1 MKEILNKIIEEI
13 GIDENLDNNV
23 EEEFLD
29 NDDDVESKMEGDWY
43 EDEVIFD
50 EVESDFGN
58 EECKIEGESLEEDE
72 VRFDEVENY
81 FKNDKCKIK
90 GDL

>member
-29 NDDDVESKMEGDWY
+29 NVDDVESKMEGDWY

-58 EECKIEGESLEEDE
+58 EECRIDEE
-72 VRFDEVENY
+72 R
-81 FKNDKCKIK
+81 
-90 GDL
+90 